1 MAIEI
6 SLQNN
11 SRCFMYGLIGALG
24 KNIMID
30 LNNIGLPVNGEYVVE
45 VTDHAFLEAEKLVQ
59 ETKMDI
65 LRKAQ
70 DLTIKTGADVALRV
84 KFAGS
89 EDYIYAATSTG
100 GGSAVKASTS
110 VQFELECRKVFLAFE
125 LKALEVFGG

>member
-1 MAIEI
+1 
-6 SLQNN
+6 
-11 SRCFMYGLIGALG
+11 
-24 KNIMID
+24 MID

-70 DLTIKTGADVALRV
+70 DLTIKTGGDVALRV

-89 EDYIYAATSTG
+89 DNYIYAATNTG
-100 GGSAVKASTS
+100 GYSTVKSSTTE
-110 VQFELECRKVFLAFE
+110 QFDLERRKVFVAFE
-125 LKALEVFGG
+125 LKALEVFGA

>member
-1 MAIEI
+1 
-6 SLQNN
+6 
-11 SRCFMYGLIGALG
+11 
-24 KNIMID
+24 MID

-84 KFAGS
+84 KFAGTD
-89 EDYIYAATSTG
+89 EFIYAGSNTVGCST
-100 GGSAVKASTS
+100 VKSS
-110 VQFELECRKVFLAFE
+110 NEEQFKLERRKVFVAFE
-125 LKALEVFGG
+125 LKALEVFGA

>member
-1 MAIEI
+1 
-6 SLQNN
+6 
-11 SRCFMYGLIGALG
+11 
-24 KNIMID
+24 MID

-100 GGSAVKASTS
+100 GGSTVKASTS